1 MMNNHNYG
9 FAAGILGLM
18 GSKEVLQSQIMEEEA
33 VLKKAV
39 DELSGKLTSVAGRR
53 QGATG
58 NPAVLWNSLA
68 PPSVVWNAPTS
79 VTNARRQ
86 GMFYL
91 KFAQWV
97 TGNQAFEVPF
107 KEYENEL
114 ASFSSWGFE
123 NTDPADIQ
131 AALGKAKLA
140 YLANP
145 SERLIHPAALLNLNM
160 NLSEVSK
167 SQEYTAEQD
176 QTRAVVGAVTDTAK
190 DTLVFFQYI
199 GGFFTGIKPPGISD
213 TKWNA
218 IRFSVYGA
226 VGLGVTAYL
235 SANLAAIAQTFQSD
249 EE

>member
-1 MMNNHNYG
+1 
-9 FAAGILGLM
+9 
-18 GSKEVLQSQIMEEEA
+18 MEEEA
-33 VLKKAV
+33 ALKKAV
-39 DELSGKLTSVAGRR
+39 DELSVKLTNVAGRR

-97 TGNQAFEVPF
+97 TGNQAFEVPY
-107 KEYENEL
+107 KEYEDEL
-114 ASFSSWGFE
+114 ASFSLIGWE
-123 NTDPADIQ
+123 NTDPADIA
-131 AALGKAKLA
+131 AALDKAKMA

-145 SERLIHPAALLNLNM
+145 SERLIHPASLLNLNM
-160 NLSEVSK
+160 NLSEISK
-167 SQEYTAEQD
+167 SQDLTAGQDQAQAVADAVGDTAE
-176 QTRAVVGAVTDTAK
+176 

-213 TKWNA
+213 VKWKA

-235 SANLAAIAQTFQSD
+235 SANLAAIARTFQTD